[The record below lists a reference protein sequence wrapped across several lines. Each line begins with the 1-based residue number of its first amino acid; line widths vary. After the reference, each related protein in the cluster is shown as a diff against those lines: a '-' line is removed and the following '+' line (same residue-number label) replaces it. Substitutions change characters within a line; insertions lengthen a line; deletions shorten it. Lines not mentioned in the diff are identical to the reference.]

1 MGFCLHSMNTCD
13 LWLWIWIPLQ
23 ISVWLIGAFCVQS
36 STDPQTGYSISV
48 WFSVG
53 MLNCGYLCTTWD
65 TSTKWTDFNGG
76 GHLHSTESNKNIHWS
91 KLCRKQY
98 VPIQMKWLKGL
109 PQFIS
114 RVNLLQFSEI
124 QIMLLSF
131 GNAFVSQKHFGTP
144 KGNKYLNKKAISVI
158 WVNNLMYIG
167 AK

>member
-23 ISVWLIGAFCVQS
+23 ISVWLIGAFCVLS
-36 STDPQTGYSISV
+36 STDPHTGYSISV

-53 MLNCGYLCTTWD
+53 MLNCGYLCTTWGN
-65 TSTKWTDFNGG
+65 FNQMDRFYWWRSFY
-76 GHLHSTESNKNIHWS
+76 STESNKNIHWS

-124 QIMLLSF
+124 QTMFLSF
-131 GNAFVSQKHFGTP
+131 GNAFVSQKYFGTP
-144 KGNKYLNKKAISVI
+144 KGNKYLNKKAIAVI
-158 WVNNLMYIG
+158 GVNNLMYIG